1 MTDEQVKYLMMLK
14 DFNSELMDL
23 NIKYSEDLTLLRK
36 QKKDSI
42 EFIERYL
49 SLDLDDFNEFNVLS
63 LLMKLRE
70 ILTRGDS
77 NE

>member
-1 MTDEQVKYLMMLK
+1 MTDEQLKYLMMLK
-14 DFNSELMDL
+14 EFNSELMEL
-23 NIKYSEDLTLLRK
+23 NIKYSEDLNLLRK

-49 SLDLDDFNEFNVLS
+49 SLDLDEFNALS